1 MGTKKQDLSFYRK
14 AKISLGLM
22 GIIPFL
28 LAIYMLLKEV
38 GTASELMIICAALI
52 LFSILLGFIL
62 LCRSSDQL
70 ASLARETSRIDSD
83 DVLQPLH
90 VEVDGEL
97 KDIATNFNSVVK
109 QLNQANR
116 DLQSRS
122 FQLQEFAAN
131 LSDSYKQLENEN
143 RLRENENR
151 LREHLCRYV
160 DKDLVERLML
170 SQDGKLLRN
179 ERRIVT
185 VMFVD
190 IRSFTAIAEQLEPEE
205 VFTMLNEYFT
215 LMVDIV
221 FKYNGMLDKLA
232 GDQVMAVFGHMTSER
247 RGARAAVQA
256 AVEMQK
262 AAIGLMRKRAKAGL
276 PVFKIGIGI
285 NTGSA
290 ILGSLGSANRK
301 DYTVIGD
308 TVNTAARFEQHAG
321 ETEIVISERTC
332 KHLPKHI
339 PLGNRQ
345 ELTLKNRLESAVC
358 YTLIGKRK
366 KVGKPVAKVPRKVSL
381 SPSS

>member
-1 MGTKKQDLSFYRK
+1 MGTKKQGLSFYRK
-14 AKISLGLM
+14 VKISLGLM
-22 GIIPFL
+22 GILPFL
-28 LAIYMLLKEV
+28 LGVYLVLKEV
-38 GTASELMIICAALI
+38 GTPSELMIVCAALV

-62 LCRSSDQL
+62 LRRSSDQL
-70 ASLARETSRIDSD
+70 AALARETSRIDSD

-97 KDIATNFNSVVK
+97 DDIATNFNSIVE

-116 DLQSRS
+116 DIQSRS

-131 LSDSYKQLENEN
+131 LSDSYEQL
-143 RLRENENR
+143 ENENR

-190 IRSFTAIAEQLEPEE
+190 IRSFTTIAEQLEPEE
-205 VFTMLNEYFT
+205 VFTMLNEYFS

-221 FKYNGMLDKLA
+221 FRYNGMLDKLV
-232 GDQVMAVFGHMTSER
+232 GDQMMAIFGHMSSER
-247 RGARAAVQA
+247 RGARTAVRA

-262 AAIGLMRKRAKAGL
+262 AAIGLMRKRARAGL

-285 NTGSA
+285 NTGNA
-290 ILGSLGSANRK
+290 ILGSVGSANRK

-321 ETEIVISERTC
+321 GKEIVIGERTC
-332 KHLPKHI
+332 KHLPKHV

-345 ELTLKNRLESAVC
+345 ELTLKNRLEPAVC
-358 YTLIGKRK
+358 YTMIAKRK
-366 KVGKPVAKVPRKVSL
+366 KVGKTVAKEPMKVSL
-381 SPSS
+381 SPSI

>member
-1 MGTKKQDLSFYRK
+1 
-14 AKISLGLM
+14 M

-28 LAIYMLLKEV
+28 LTVYLVLKEV
-38 GTASELMIICAALI
+38 GTPSELMIICAALI
-52 LFSILLGFIL
+52 LVSILLGFIL
-62 LCRSSDQL
+62 LRRSSDQL
-70 ASLARETSRIDSD
+70 ATLAQETSHIDSD

-97 KDIATNFNSVVK
+97 KDIATNFNSVVE

-116 DLQSRS
+116 DIQSRS

-131 LSDSYKQLENEN
+131 LSDSYEQLENEN
-143 RLRENENR
+143 KLRENENR

-160 DKDLVERLML
+160 DKDLVERLMF
-170 SQDGKLLRN
+170 SQEGRLLRN

-190 IRSFTAIAEQLEPEE
+190 IRSFTTIAEQLEPEE

-215 LMVDIV
+215 IMVDIV
-221 FKYNGMLDKLA
+221 FKYNGMLDKLV
-232 GDQVMAVFGHMTSER
+232 GDQMMAIFGHMTTER
-247 RGARAAVQA
+247 KGARAAVRA
-256 AVEMQK
+256 AIEMQK
-262 AAIGLMRKRAKAGL
+262 AAIGLMRKRARAGL
-276 PVFKIGIGI
+276 PIFKIGIGI

-290 ILGSLGSANRK
+290 ILGSVGSENRK

-321 ETEIVISERTC
+321 EKEIVISERTS
-332 KHLPKHI
+332 KHLPKNI

-345 ELTLKNRLESAVC
+345 ELSLKNRLEPAVC

-366 KVGKPVAKVPRKVSL
+366 NVTKAGAKKPRKL
-381 SPSS
+381 SVTPSS